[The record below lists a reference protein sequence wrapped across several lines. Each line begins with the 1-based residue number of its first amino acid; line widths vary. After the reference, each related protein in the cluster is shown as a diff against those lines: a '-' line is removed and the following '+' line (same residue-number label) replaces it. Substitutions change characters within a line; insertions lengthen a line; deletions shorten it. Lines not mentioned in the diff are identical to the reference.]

1 MATTLTTAQS
11 AVFGILNADATFK
24 GLLTGVGG
32 LVLFADIAPQGALPL
47 YAILSTQ
54 SPGVDT
60 LGAAGF
66 RMLSNPL
73 LKLVICGPQSQKSN
87 IEAAYARADALLQPG
102 GLPTRNTAGTKAI
115 YRESALTLTE
125 PELVNSETWIQF
137 GGLYRVIL

>member
-24 GLLTGVGG
+24 SYLTGVGG
-32 LVLFADIAPQGALPL
+32 LTIFADIAPQGAFPDWCV
-47 YAILSTQ
+47 IGVQ

-60 LGAAGF
+60 LGAAAT
-66 RMLSNPL
+66 RILSNPL
-73 LKLVICGPQSQKSN
+73 VKVVICGPQSHKSN

-102 GLPTRNTAGTKAI
+102 GIPIRNTSGTLAI
-115 YRESALTLTE
+115 YRETALTLTE
-125 PELVNSETWIQF
+125 PELVNSETWLQF